1 MASFKEMK
9 KNRMAN
15 LESLSKQ
22 VEKLAE
28 KPSYEDERI
37 WKLERDKT
45 GNGYAVIRFLPAPL
59 NEDVPWVR
67 IWTHGFKGPGG
78 WYIENSLTTPHGAP
92 GEVATSKDDPVSKA
106 NTALWNSGIDS
117 DKNIARE
124 RRRKLNYYSNIY
136 VVEDAANPQ
145 NEGKVFLFRYG
156 KKIFEK
162 ITGVMNP
169 EFKDEPPLN
178 PFDLWEGANF
188 KIKMRQV
195 DGFPNYDKSEFTESC
210 PLAGDEKK
218 LEDVWKQQ
226 YSLNEI
232 IEEKNFKNYAELEA
246 RFNTV
251 IANEGKDFSGTI
263 EESTDDSVTTS
274 EKTDD
279 TLDYFKK
286 LAEQD

>member
-22 VEKLAE
+22 VSKLAE

-45 GNGYAVIRFLPAPL
+45 GNGYAVIRFLPAAA

-78 WYIENSLTTPHGAP
+78 WYIENSLTTIG
-92 GEVATSKDDPVSKA
+92 KDDPVSKA

-136 VVEDAANPQ
+136 IVEDSMNPD

-169 EFKDEPPLN
+169 EFADETPLN
-178 PFDLWEGANF
+178 PFDFWEGANF
-188 KIKMRQV
+188 KMKMRQV
-195 DGFPNYDKSEFTESC
+195 EGFPNYDKSEFTDVT
-210 PLAGDEKK
+210 PLSDDEKK
-218 LEDVWKQQ
+218 MEDVWSQQ
-226 YSLNEI
+226 YPLNEI

-251 IANEGKDFSGTI
+251 IARKGDEFVGNI
-263 EESTDDSVTTS
+263 EESTDSGSSEPVAPT

>member
-45 GNGYAVIRFLPAPL
+45 GNGYAVIRFLPAKEG
-59 NEDVPWVR
+59 EDVPWQR

-78 WYIENSLTTPHGAP
+78 WYIENSLTTLG
-92 GEVATSKDDPVSKA
+92 KDDPVSKA

-136 VVEDAANPQ
+136 IVEDAANPQ
-145 NEGKVFLFRYG
+145 NEGKVMLFRYG

-169 EFKDEPPLN
+169 EFKDETPLN

-195 DGFPNYDKSEFTESC
+195 DGFPNYDKSEFTDVC
-210 PLAGDEKK
+210 PLSGNEKEMEE
-218 LEDVWKQQ
+218 LWNQQ
-226 YSLNEI
+226 YSLSEV

-251 IANEGKDFSGTI
+251 VANTVVNEPDEAGV
-263 EESTDDSVTTS
+263 TDSKEVSD
-274 EKTDD
+274 EQTDN

>member
-1 MASFKEMK
+1 MK

-37 WKLERDKT
+37 WKLERDKS
-45 GNGYAVIRFLPAPL
+45 GNGYAVIRFLPAAQ

-78 WYIENSLTTPHGAP
+78 WYIENSLTTLG
-92 GEVATSKDDPVSKA
+92 KDDPVSKA

-136 VVEDAANPQ
+136 IVEDSLNPQ

-169 EFKDEPPLN
+169 EFADETPLN
-178 PFDLWEGANF
+178 PFDFWEGANF
-188 KIKMRQV
+188 KMKMRQI
-195 DGFPNYDKSEFTESC
+195 DGFPNYDKSEFTDIA
-210 PLAGDEKK
+210 PLSEDEKK
-218 LEDVWKQQ
+218 MEEVWSQQ
-226 YSLNEI
+226 YSLNEV

-251 IANEGKDFSGTI
+251 IARKGDEFVGNI
-263 EESTDDSVTTS
+263 EESTSEPVAST

-286 LAEQD
+286 LAEQE

>member
-22 VEKLAE
+22 VSKLAE

-37 WKLERDKT
+37 WKPIRDKS
-45 GNGYAVIRFLPAPL
+45 GNGYAVIRFLPAAV

-78 WYIENSLTTPHGAP
+78 WYIENSLTTIG
-92 GEVATSKDDPVSKA
+92 KDDPVSKA
-106 NTALWNSGIDS
+106 NTALWNSGVDS
-117 DKNIARE
+117 DKNIARD
-124 RRRKLNYYSNIY
+124 RRRKLSYYSNIY
-136 VVEDAANPQ
+136 VVEDSQNPE
-145 NEGKVFLFRYG
+145 NEGKVFLYRYG

-162 ITGVMNP
+162 ITSVMNP
-169 EFKDEPPLN
+169 EFADETPLN

-188 KIKMRQV
+188 KLKMRQV
-195 DGFPNYDKSEFTESC
+195 EGFPNYDKSEFTDVC

-218 LEDVWKQQ
+218 LEEIWNSQ
-226 YSLNEI
+226 YSLTEI
-232 IEEKNFKNYAELEA
+232 IDPDKNFKGYAELEA
-246 RFNTV
+246 RFFTV
-251 IANEGKDFSGTI
+251 IAHVDHGDGSSEFVGNI
-263 EESTDDSVTTS
+263 EESTGDAVASG
-274 EKTDD
+274 EKADD

-286 LAEQD
+286 LAEQE